1 MDLLKQRSHGAF
13 AWLADAGNWSNT
25 RAETSAACPSVVTTL
40 LIWTSH
46 PDVFP
51 ASGIIIMGTLL
62 GVDHALAPP
71 TGRQARLG
79 GPPKD

>member
-1 MDLLKQRSHGAF
+1 MREVHCDRLNKWLKSKLLVRWLALSLKQ
-13 AWLADAGNWSNT
+13 AGVM
-25 RAETSAACPSVVTTL
+25 SATTL
-40 LIWTSH
+40 MMQ
-46 PDVFP
+46 
-51 ASGIIIMGTLL
+51 AMIMGTLL